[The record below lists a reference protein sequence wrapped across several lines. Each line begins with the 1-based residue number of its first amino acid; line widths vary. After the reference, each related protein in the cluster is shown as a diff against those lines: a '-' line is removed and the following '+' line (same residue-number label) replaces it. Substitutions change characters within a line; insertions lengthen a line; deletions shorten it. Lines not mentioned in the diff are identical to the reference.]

1 MILVL
6 SFNNYD
12 HKTMQVVDTNLM
24 TKKNQK
30 LFEEAI
36 EDFKKGENYQKD
48 NTPYVM
54 VERYDYNKLY
64 TDLKKAFIKYQSP
77 LQIDHM
83 VYIKEYDQMDGVM
96 NSW

>member
-30 LFEEAI
+30 LFEEII
-36 EDFKKGENYQKD
+36 EEFKKEKHDKEN
-48 NTPYVM
+48 NIPYIM
-54 VERYDYNKLY
+54 IERYDYNDFYKS
-64 TDLKKAFIKYQSP
+64 LKKSFIKYVSP
-77 LQIDHM
+77 IQIDHM

-96 NSW
+96 DSW